1 MTQLHSNITWIAE
14 SPSTASPGWN
24 FCPDCESEGAL
35 YCHRQRVHGPD
46 RRKSTASPGWNF
58 CPDCESEGALY
69 CHRQRVHGPDRRKS
83 TASSDWNFLHI
94 ILDLFLILFELL
106 LGED

>member
-1 MTQLHSNITWIAE
+1 MTQLHSNSTWIAE

-35 YCHRQRVHGPD
+35 YCHR
-46 RRKSTASPGWNF
+46 
-58 CPDCESEGALY
+58 E
-69 CHRQRVHGPDRRKS
+69 RVHGPDRRKS
-83 TASSDWNFLHI
+83 TASSDWNFLDI
-94 ILDLFLILFELL
+94 ILDLFHILFELL